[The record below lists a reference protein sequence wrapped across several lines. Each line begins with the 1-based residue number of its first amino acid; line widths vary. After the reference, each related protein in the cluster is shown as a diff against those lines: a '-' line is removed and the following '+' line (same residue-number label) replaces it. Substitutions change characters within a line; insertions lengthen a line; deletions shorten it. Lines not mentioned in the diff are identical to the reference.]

1 MKLWCIGHQTAVRTL
16 QSTTHQCLNSIE
28 NIRRRFRTDKA
39 HLRYKRLSNSRHG
52 KFYVDTLFSKVRS
65 IRGYKCGNLF
75 TNSLGFKKFFPLA
88 TESEGKRNVVDF
100 VQCVGIPPALHSDDA
115 KVFAKGEFAKSCRKY
130 QIQQT
135 FSEPYSPWQN
145 RAESGIRELKS
156 YAGKLLQS
164 TQAPL

>member
-1 MKLWCIGHQTAVRTL
+1 M
-16 QSTTHQCLNSIE
+16 
-28 NIRRRFRTDKA
+28 
-39 HLRYKRLSNSRHG
+39 
-52 KFYVDTLFSKVRS
+52 
-65 IRGYKCGNLF
+65 
-75 TNSLGFKKFFPLA
+75 
-88 TESEGKRNVVDF
+88 VDF

-164 TQAPL
+164 TQAPLRVWCFAYEYAAGIS